1 MLKLIGNDALRF
13 YAWDIGPGSYL
24 VGRKTERSECDFLIT
39 DMTVSRRHARLEV
52 TSDGAHL
59 YVTDLES
66 HNGTMINDRRVTEK
80 TIVSA
85 GDHVRFGNAEFKVID
100 DSVPSEK
107 PSQPSKAE
115 LTDSGA
121 ERSVLLSLDEI
132 RKPLPPRVTDLPDL
146 LPTLFDMAKMLVL
159 PEPKEIMLER
169 SLAMVTKI
177 IPADRLAVFFTSE
190 DQQEIYTG
198 ALLLPKAKESGAF
211 TLSRAIIKEVLTNK
225 NAILIDNPRQ
235 DPRFADQQS
244 IVQSN
249 MRSAMAAPLLDENR
263 VLGILYADTTSPM
276 IQYNEDYLR
285 LFATIGNIIS
295 SRLTN
300 YVLLQERHEKEVY
313 EAELSRASMIQNAL
327 LPRVV
332 PQVPNYSIEAFQKQ
346 CRAVGGDLYDLA
358 VLPDGRI
365 LFLIADVSGKG
376 LGAALLMSNILA
388 SFRILYNDERFDLT
402 RAVTQ
407 VSTELYKYSNPE
419 TFATLFIGVL
429 DPCTHR
435 LSFVNAGHNP
445 PLVVRGEG
453 SLEHLE
459 ASGIM
464 IGAFDFAGWSEETIA
479 LAPGDLLVAFT
490 DGVTEAEK
498 GEDNYSDERLEQ
510 LVVAW
515 RDRAPCEMAAAI
527 VKDVETFVE
536 GSPRSDDITMLI
548 VKRDS

>member
-52 TSDGAHL
+52 TPDGAHL

-66 HNGTMINDRRVTEK
+66 HNGTMVNDRRITEK
-80 TIVSA
+80 TIVAA

-115 LTDSGA
+115 LTDSGG

-169 SLAMVTKI
+169 SLEMVTKI

-190 DQQEIYTG
+190 DQEEIYTG

-263 VLGILYADTTSPM
+263 VLGILYADTTNPI

-285 LFATIGNIIS
+285 LFATVGNIIS

-332 PQVPNYSIEAFQKQ
+332 PQIPHYSIEAFQKQ

-358 VLPDGRI
+358 VLPDGRV

-402 RAVTQ
+402 RAVIQ

-429 DPCTHR
+429 DPGTHR

-445 PLVVRGEG
+445 PLVIRGG
-453 SLEHLE
+453 GGLERLE

-515 RDRAPCEMAAAI
+515 RDRTPCEMAAAI